1 MSEYQYYEFQAIDR
15 PLGAAEQAA
24 LRAISTRARI
34 TSTGFTNTY
43 EWGDLKA
50 NPIDLLARYFDVF
63 LYLANWHSRRLAI
76 RLPGRLIDLAEL
88 RRYGIAEELVS
99 IQRRGDHV
107 VVDIGVDEVRTADWE
122 DGSGRLAGLA
132 PLRADLI
139 ARDHG
144 LFLLLWLIEVERG
157 WPADDA
163 EAPLTGPG
171 HLPAPIAAL
180 GDFLGVDADL
190 ISVAFGADRTAPSD
204 ARASRDRN
212 IETAI
217 RALSEDERVDF
228 LVRLHRGDD
237 PHLGAELR
245 TQCAVKGGEG
255 RGKHLQD
262 KRLTAGEMR
271 HAAGRI
277 GDARKQRAAEQAA
290 IEQRRRAETEAAER
304 KRRLDRLAK
313 HGEAAW
319 REVDDLIDQRNASTY
334 DKATAM
340 LIDLAAV
347 ADAAGRRADFDRRV
361 SKLAKQHER
370 KGQLVQRLV
379 KAGLVSQS

>member
-15 PLGAAEQAA
+15 PLGGAEQAA
-24 LRAISTRARI
+24 LRAISTRAHI

-63 LYLANWHSRRLAI
+63 LYLANWNSRRLAI
-76 RLPGRLIDLAEL
+76 RLPGRLIDMAEL
-88 RRYGIAEELVS
+88 RRYGIADDLVT

-107 VVDIGVDEVRTADWE
+107 VVDIGVDEVRTEDWE
-122 DGSGRLAGLA
+122 DGSGRLAGLV
-132 PLRADLI
+132 PLRAYLI
-139 ARDHG
+139 AGDHS
-144 LFLLLWLIEVERG
+144 LFLLLWLIEVEIG
-157 WPADDA
+157 WAADDA
-163 EAPLTGPG
+163 EAPLAGPG

-190 ISVAFGADRTAPSD
+190 ISVAFGGDGTAPSD
-204 ARASRDRN
+204 ASAKRERD

-217 RALSEDERVDF
+217 RALSEEERVDF

-245 TQCAVKGGEG
+245 RRCAARDEEG
-255 RGKHLQD
+255 REKHVQD
-262 KRLTAGEMR
+262 KRLTAGELRM
-271 HAAGRI
+271 AAGRI
-277 GDARKQRAAEQAA
+277 SAARKQRAAEQAA
-290 IEQRRRAETEAAER
+290 IEQRRRAELEAADR
-304 KRRLDRLAK
+304 KRRLDALAK
-313 HGEAAW
+313 RGEAAW
-319 REVDDLIDQRNASTY
+319 REVEDLIDQRNPSAY

-340 LIDLAAV
+340 LIDLAAI
-347 ADAAGRRADFDRRV
+347 ADAAGQRVDFDRRV

-370 KGQLVQRLV
+370 KGQLVHRLV
-379 KAGLVSQS
+379 AAGLVSPH

>member
-63 LYLANWHSRRLAI
+63 LYLANWNSRRLAI
-76 RLPGRLIDLAEL
+76 RLPGRLIDMAEL
-88 RRYGIAEELVS
+88 RRYGIAEELVT

-107 VVDIGVDEVRTADWE
+107 VVDIGVDEVRTEDWE
-122 DGSGRLAGLA
+122 EGSGRLAGLA

-139 ARDHG
+139 ARDHS

-163 EAPLTGPG
+163 EAPLVGPG

-180 GDFLGVDADL
+180 GDFLGVDQDL
-190 ISVAFGADRTAPSD
+190 ISVAFGAHRTAPLD
-204 ARASRDRN
+204 ASVGSGHDVG
-212 IETAI
+212 TAI
-217 RALSEDERVDF
+217 RALSEDERLNF

-245 TQCAVKGGEG
+245 MRCAAMGEE
-255 RGKHLQD
+255 RSGKHVQD
-262 KRLTAGEMR
+262 ERLTAGGLRM
-271 HAAGRI
+271 AAGRI
-277 GDARKQRAAEQAA
+277 ADARKQHAAEQAA
-290 IEQRRRAETEAAER
+290 VKQRRRAETEATNR
-304 KRRLDRLAK
+304 KRRLDVLAK
-313 HGEAAW
+313 RGEAAW
-319 REVDDLIDQRNASTY
+319 REVDDLIEQRNAAAY

-340 LIDLAAV
+340 LIDLAAL
-347 ADAAGRRADFDRRV
+347 ADGADRRADFDRCV

-370 KGQLVQRLV
+370 KGQLVRRLV
-379 KAGLVSQS
+379 AAGLVGER

>member
-43 EWGDLKA
+43 EWGNLKA

-63 LYLANWHSRRLAI
+63 LYLANWNSRRLAL
-76 RLPGRLIDLAEL
+76 RLPGRLIDMAEL
-88 RRYGIAEELVS
+88 RRYGIADEIVTIE
-99 IQRRGDHV
+99 RRGDHV
-107 VVDIGVDEVRTADWE
+107 VVDIGVEEVRTEDWE

-139 ARDHG
+139 AHDHS

-163 EAPLTGPG
+163 EAPLAAPG
-171 HLPAPIAAL
+171 YLPAPIAAL

-204 ARASRDRN
+204 ASASRERD

-217 RALSEDERVDF
+217 RALSEDESVDF
-228 LVRLHRGDD
+228 LVRLHKGDD

-245 TQCAVKGGEG
+245 RRCAASGEEG
-255 RGKHLQD
+255 RGKHDQD
-262 KRLTAGEMR
+262 KRLTAGDLRM
-271 HAAGRI
+271 AAGRI
-277 GDARKQRAAEQAA
+277 AAARRQRAAEQAA
-290 IEQRRRAETEAAER
+290 VEQRQRAEMEAADR
-304 KRRLDRLAK
+304 KRRLDALAK
-313 HGEAAW
+313 RGDAAW
-319 REVDDLIDQRNASTY
+319 REIDDLIEQRNAGAY
-334 DKATAM
+334 DKATALM
-340 LIDLAAV
+340 TDLAAV
-347 ADAAGRRADFDRRV
+347 ADATGRRADFDRRV

-370 KGQLVQRLV
+370 KGQLVHRLV
-379 KAGLVSQS
+379 AAGLISQR